1 MGLAAGL
8 MGMMGTVQGPGGF
21 DPPKLVPMSA
31 LLAIGS
37 LTIAGVVAGLYPA
50 RKAAMLQPVEAL
62 RQEGIL
68 ELDANMFQD
77 LFQEAYGA
85 MRHNRRRTAL
95 TMLGMAWGIATV
107 VMLLAYGDGF
117 GQACANIFAN
127 FGTKL
132 VIVVPGRTSMQ
143 AGGKKAGMLVRF
155 TQDDVETLTSNLPQI
170 TQITPEVSKQ
180 ASIQFDTRVFTWAV
194 TGNYPNVF
202 DVRALKLDQGR
213 FYNPEDEIQRARV
226 AVIGSEAKEKLF
238 SGRNALGEHIRV
250 DGLSFEVIGVLS
262 AKMQEG
268 NDDINRVVY
277 VPFSTMSDLKNT
289 HYLDTIWFTY
299 QTPEY
304 ESLEQSVRTI
314 LAAEHK
320 FSQTDRQAVDVF
332 NLMMQVHQFEIIT
345 MGLKILMGFIGT
357 LTLGIGGVGLMN
369 IMLVSV
375 TQRTREIGV
384 QKALGAPRRYI
395 LMQFL
400 AEALTITFIGGVLG
414 VILAYAVALSVG
426 RLTLYSAFAKNGEAG
441 DIRLIISP
449 GTLIASTLIL
459 GAVGLISGMI
469 PAFRASR
476 LNPIEALRHE

>member
-1 MGLAAGL
+1 
-8 MGMMGTVQGPGGF
+8 MMR
-21 DPPKLVPMSA
+21 D
-31 LLAIGS
+31 LLRES
-37 LTIAGVVAGLYPA
+37 YT
-50 RKAAMLQPVEAL
+50 
-62 RQEGIL
+62 
-68 ELDANMFQD
+68 
-77 LFQEAYGA
+77 A

-132 VIVVPGRTSMQ
+132 VIVVPGQTSMQ
-143 AGGKKAGMLVRF
+143 AGGQKSGQKIQF
-155 TQDDVETLTSNLPQI
+155 TQDDVDALSTNLPQI
-170 TQITPEVSKQ
+170 THITPSVDKQ
-180 ASIQFDTRVFTWAV
+180 ATVQYENRSFTFPV
-194 TGNYPNVF
+194 TGNDPNVYE
-202 DVRALKLDQGR
+202 VRSLKLDEGR
-213 FYNPEDEIQRARV
+213 FYNMEDQIQRGQV

-238 SGRNALGEHIRV
+238 SGRNALGERIRL
-250 DGLSFEVIGVLS
+250 DGLSFEVVGVLA

-277 VPFSTMSDLKNT
+277 IPFSTMNDLKAT

-304 ESLEQSVRTI
+304 QRIEPAVRSI
-314 LAAEHK
+314 LAGQHK
-320 FSQTDRQAVDVF
+320 FNEADREAVRVF
-332 NLMMQVHQFEIIT
+332 NLQNQLHQFEIIT
-345 MGLKILMGFIGT
+345 LGLKILMGFIGT

-384 QKALGAPRRYI
+384 LKALGARRGYI
-395 LMQFL
+395 LTQFL

-414 VILAYAVALSVG
+414 VILAYIVALSVG

-441 DIRLIISP
+441 DIRLIIQP
-449 GTLIASTLIL
+449 GTLIASTIIL

-469 PAFRASR
+469 PALRASR
-476 LNPIEALRHE
+476 LDPIESLRHE

>member
-1 MGLAAGL
+1 MLR
-8 MGMMGTVQGPGGF
+8 
-21 DPPKLVPMSA
+21 D
-31 LLAIGS
+31 LL
-37 LTIAGVVAGLYPA
+37 
-50 RKAAMLQPVEAL
+50 
-62 RQEGIL
+62 
-68 ELDANMFQD
+68 
-77 LFQEAYGA
+77 QEAYTA

-107 VMLLAYGDGF
+107 VMLLAYGNGF

-127 FGTKL
+127 FGAKL
-132 VIVVPGRTSMQ
+132 VIVVPGKTSMQ
-143 AGGKKAGMLVRF
+143 AGGQKAGIPVRF
-155 TQDDVETLTSNLPQI
+155 TKEDVETLTTNLPQI
-170 TQITPEVSKQ
+170 SRITPEVSKQ
-180 ASIQFDTRVFTWAV
+180 ATVQYDTRAFTWSV
-194 TGNYPNVF
+194 TGNDPNVL
-202 DVRALKLDQGR
+202 DVRSLKVDQGR
-213 FYNPEDEIQRARV
+213 FYGLEDQIQRARV

-238 SGRNALGEHIRV
+238 SGRNALGDHIRL
-250 DGLSFEVIGVLS
+250 DGLSFEVVGVLS

-268 NDDINRVVY
+268 NDDINRTIY
-277 VPFSTMSDLKNT
+277 VPFTSMGDLKDT
-289 HYLDTIWFTY
+289 RYLDSIWFNY

-304 ESLEQSVRTI
+304 ERLEQAVRTI
-314 LAAEHK
+314 LAVPHK
-320 FSQTDRQAVDVF
+320 FNQSDHQAVRVF

-345 MGLKILMGFIGT
+345 LGLKVLMGFIGT

-395 LMQFL
+395 LVQFL

-441 DIRLIISP
+441 DIRLIIAP
-449 GTLIASTLIL
+449 GTLIVSTMIL

-476 LNPIEALRHE
+476 LDPIEALRHE

>member
-1 MGLAAGL
+1 
-8 MGMMGTVQGPGGF
+8 MMR
-21 DPPKLVPMSA
+21 D
-31 LLAIGS
+31 LLH
-37 LTIAGVVAGLYPA
+37 
-50 RKAAMLQPVEAL
+50 
-62 RQEGIL
+62 
-68 ELDANMFQD
+68 
-77 LFQEAYGA
+77 EAYGA

-117 GQACANIFAN
+117 GRACANIFAN

-143 AGGKKAGMLVRF
+143 AGGQKAGIPVRF
-155 TQDDVETLTSNLPQI
+155 TQDDIETLTTNLPQI
-170 TQITPEVSKQ
+170 SHITPEASKQ
-180 ASIQFDTRVFTWAV
+180 ASIQYDTRVFTFAV
-194 TGNYPNVF
+194 TGNDPDVF
-202 DVRALKLDQGR
+202 SIRALKLEQGR
-213 FYNPEDEIQRARV
+213 FYNMEDQIQRARV

-238 SGRNALGEHIRV
+238 SGRNALGERVRV

-268 NDDINRVVY
+268 NDDINRVLY
-277 VPFSTMSDLKNT
+277 VPFSTMSDLKDT
-289 HYLDTIWFTY
+289 HYLDSIWFTY

-304 ESLEQSVRTI
+304 EELAQSVRTI
-314 LAAEHK
+314 MAVQHK
-320 FSQTDRQAVDVF
+320 FNQTDHQAVEVF
-332 NLMMQVHQFEIIT
+332 NLMTQLHQFEIIT
-345 MGLKILMGFIGT
+345 LGLKVLMGFIGT

-384 QKALGAPRRYI
+384 QKALGAHRRYI
-395 LMQFL
+395 LLQFL

-414 VILAYAVALSVG
+414 VMLAYAVALSVG

-441 DIRLIISP
+441 DIRLIIAP

-469 PAFRASR
+469 PALRASR
-476 LNPIEALRHE
+476 MDPIEALRHE

>member
-1 MGLAAGL
+1 MR
-8 MGMMGTVQGPGGF
+8 
-21 DPPKLVPMSA
+21 D
-31 LLAIGS
+31 LL
-37 LTIAGVVAGLYPA
+37 
-50 RKAAMLQPVEAL
+50 
-62 RQEGIL
+62 
-68 ELDANMFQD
+68 
-77 LFQEAYGA
+77 QEAYTA

-127 FGTKL
+127 FGTKMC
-132 VIVVPGRTSMQ
+132 IVVPGKTSMQ
-143 AGGKKAGMLVRF
+143 AGGQKSGVQIRF
-155 TQDDVETLTSNLPQI
+155 TQDDVDALSANLPQI
-170 TQITPEVSKQ
+170 THITPEVGKQ
-180 ASIQFDTRVFTWAV
+180 ANVQYENRIFTWPV
-194 TGNYPNVF
+194 SGNNPNVMSI
-202 DVRALKLDQGR
+202 RTLKLDQGR
-213 FYNPEDEIQRARV
+213 FYNMEDEIQRSRV
-226 AVIGSEAKEKLF
+226 AVIGSEAKDKLF
-238 SGRNALGEHIRV
+238 SGRNALGEHIRL
-250 DGLSFEVIGVLS
+250 DGLSFEVIGVLT

-277 VPFSTMSDLKNT
+277 VPFTTMSDLKDT
-289 HYLDTIWFTY
+289 HYLDTIWFNY

-304 ESLEQSVRTI
+304 ERIEPAVRTI
-314 LAAEHK
+314 MATQHK
-320 FSQTDRQAVDVF
+320 FSESDRQAVRVF
-332 NLMMQVHQFEIIT
+332 NIMMQVHQFEIIT
-345 MGLKILMGFIGT
+345 LGLKILMGFIGT

-384 QKALGAPRRYI
+384 QKALGAQRRYI

-414 VILAYAVALSVG
+414 VILAYTVALSVG
-426 RLTLYSAFAKNGEAG
+426 RLTLYSAFAKNGAAG
-441 DIRLIISP
+441 DIRLIIAP

-476 LNPIEALRHE
+476 LDPIEALRHE

>member
-1 MGLAAGL
+1 
-8 MGMMGTVQGPGGF
+8 MMH
-21 DPPKLVPMSA
+21 D
-31 LLAIGS
+31 LL
-37 LTIAGVVAGLYPA
+37 
-50 RKAAMLQPVEAL
+50 
-62 RQEGIL
+62 
-68 ELDANMFQD
+68 
-77 LFQEAYGA
+77 QEAYTA

-132 VIVVPGRTSMQ
+132 VIVVPGQTSMQ
-143 AGGKKAGMLVRF
+143 AGGQKSGVAVRF
-155 TQDDVETLTSNLPQI
+155 TQEDVDALATNLPQI
-170 TQITPEVSKQ
+170 THITPSVDKQ
-180 ASIQFDTRVFTWAV
+180 ANVQYDNRVFTFTV
-194 TGNYPNVF
+194 SGNDPNVYEI
-202 DVRALKLDQGR
+202 RSLKLGQGR
-213 FYNPEDEIQRARV
+213 FYNMEDQVQRGRV
-226 AVIGSEAKEKLF
+226 AVIGSEAKDKLF
-238 SGRNALGEHIRV
+238 SGRNALGEHIRL
-250 DGLSFEVIGVLS
+250 DGISYEVVGVLS

-277 VPFSTMSDLKNT
+277 IPFSTMSDLKST
-289 HYLDTIWFTY
+289 HYLDTIWFNY

-304 ESLEQSVRTI
+304 ERIEPAVRTI
-314 LAAEHK
+314 LAGQHK
-320 FSQTDRQAVDVF
+320 FNEADREAVRVF
-332 NLMMQVHQFEIIT
+332 NLMNQLHQFEIIT
-345 MGLKILMGFIGT
+345 LGLKVLMGFIGT

-414 VILAYAVALSVG
+414 VVLAYVVAVSVG

-441 DIRLIISP
+441 DIRLIIAP

-476 LNPIEALRHE
+476 LDPIEALRHE

>member
-1 MGLAAGL
+1 
-8 MGMMGTVQGPGGF
+8 
-21 DPPKLVPMSA
+21 
-31 LLAIGS
+31 
-37 LTIAGVVAGLYPA
+37 
-50 RKAAMLQPVEAL
+50 
-62 RQEGIL
+62 
-68 ELDANMFQD
+68 
-77 LFQEAYGA
+77 

-143 AGGKKAGMLVRF
+143 AGGQKAGVLVRF
-155 TQDDVETLTSNLPQI
+155 TQEDLETLTTNLPQI
-170 TQITPEVSKQ
+170 THITPEVSKQ
-180 ASIQFDTRVFTWAV
+180 ASVQYDTRIFTWPV
-194 TGNYPNVF
+194 SGNYPNVI
-202 DVRALKLDQGR
+202 DVRVLKLAQGR

-238 SGRNALGEHIRV
+238 SGRNALGEHIRL
-250 DGLSFEVIGVLS
+250 DGLSFEVVGVLS

-268 NDDINRVVY
+268 NDDINRVIY
-277 VPFSTMSDLKNT
+277 VPFSTMSELKNT

-314 LAAEHK
+314 MATQHK
-320 FSQTDRQAVDVF
+320 FSQTDHQAVEVF
-332 NLMMQVHQFEIIT
+332 NLMTQVHQFEIIT
-345 MGLKILMGFIGT
+345 LGLKVLMGFIGT

-384 QKALGAPRRYI
+384 QKALGARRRYI
-395 LMQFL
+395 LLQFL
-400 AEALTITFIGGVLG
+400 AEALTITFIGGLLG

-441 DIRLIISP
+441 DVRLIIAP

-476 LNPIEALRHE
+476 LDPIEALRHE

>member
-1 MGLAAGL
+1 M
-8 MGMMGTVQGPGGF
+8 F
-21 DPPKLVPMSA
+21 HD
-31 LLAIGS
+31 LL
-37 LTIAGVVAGLYPA
+37 
-50 RKAAMLQPVEAL
+50 
-62 RQEGIL
+62 
-68 ELDANMFQD
+68 
-77 LFQEAYGA
+77 QEAYAA

-132 VIVVPGRTSMQ
+132 VIVVPGRTSVQ
-143 AGGKKAGMLVRF
+143 AGGQKAGVPIRF
-155 TQDDVETLTSNLPQI
+155 TQEDVEALTTNLPQI
-170 TQITPEVSKQ
+170 THITPEVSKQ
-180 ASIQFDTRVFTWAV
+180 ATVQYDTRAFTWGV
-194 TGNYPNVF
+194 TGNDPNVL
-202 DVRALKLDQGR
+202 DVRSLKLDQGR
-213 FYNPEDEIQRARV
+213 FYNLEDQIQRARV

-238 SGRNALGEHIRV
+238 SGRNALGEHIRL
-250 DGLSFEVIGVLS
+250 DGLSFEVVGVLA

-277 VPFSTMSDLKNT
+277 VPFTTMGDLKDT
-289 HYLDTIWFTY
+289 HYLDSIWFNY

-304 ESLEQSVRTI
+304 QTLENAVRAI
-314 LAAEHK
+314 LALPHK
-320 FSQTDRQAVDVF
+320 FNQSDRQAVRVF

-345 MGLKILMGFIGT
+345 LGLKVLMGFIGT

-384 QKALGAPRRYI
+384 QKALGAQRRYI

-441 DIRLIISP
+441 DIRLIIAP

-459 GAVGLISGMI
+459 GAVGLVSGMI
-469 PAFRASR
+469 PALRASR
-476 LNPIEALRHE
+476 LDPIEALRHE

>member
-1 MGLAAGL
+1 M
-8 MGMMGTVQGPGGF
+8 F
-21 DPPKLVPMSA
+21 HD
-31 LLAIGS
+31 LL
-37 LTIAGVVAGLYPA
+37 
-50 RKAAMLQPVEAL
+50 
-62 RQEGIL
+62 
-68 ELDANMFQD
+68 
-77 LFQEAYGA
+77 QEAYGA

-95 TMLGMAWGIATV
+95 TMLGMGWGIATV

-132 VIVVPGRTSMQ
+132 VIVAPGRTSMQ
-143 AGGKKAGMLVRF
+143 AGGQKAGVLVRF
-155 TQDDVETLTSNLPQI
+155 TQDDLDTLTTNLPQI
-170 TQITPEVSKQ
+170 THITPEVDKSVSVQ
-180 ASIQFDTRVFTWAV
+180 YDTRVFNWSV

-202 DVRALKLDQGR
+202 DIRSLKLAQGR
-213 FYNPEDEIQRARV
+213 FYNPDDEIQRARV
-226 AVIGSEAKEKLF
+226 AVLGSEAKEKLF
-238 SGRNALGEHIRV
+238 SGRNALGERV
-250 DGLSFEVIGVLS
+250 RVNGLSFEVIGVLT

-268 NDDINRVVY
+268 NDDINRVLY
-277 VPFSTMSDLKNT
+277 IPFSTMSDIKST
-289 HYLDTIWFTY
+289 HYLDSIWFNY

-314 LAAEHK
+314 MATEHK
-320 FSQTDRQAVDVF
+320 FNQTDRQAVEVF
-332 NLMMQVHQFEIIT
+332 NLMTQVHQFEIIT
-345 MGLKILMGFIGT
+345 IGLKILMGFIGT

-400 AEALTITFIGGVLG
+400 AEALTITFIGGVFG
-414 VILAYAVALSVG
+414 VVLAYVVALSVG

-441 DIRLIISP
+441 DIRLIIAP

-476 LNPIEALRHE
+476 LDPIEALRHE